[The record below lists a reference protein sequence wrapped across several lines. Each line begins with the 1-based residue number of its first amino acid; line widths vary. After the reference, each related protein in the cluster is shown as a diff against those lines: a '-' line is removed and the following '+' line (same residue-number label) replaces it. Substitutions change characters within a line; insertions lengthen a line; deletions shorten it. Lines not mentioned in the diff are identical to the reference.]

1 MKNYNISVMKDSKK
15 QIFQSIE
22 ELVGNT
28 PMMEL
33 TKYEKENAC
42 YAHILG
48 KLEWYNPTGSIK
60 DRAAL
65 NMILSAKKEGILHKG
80 DTIVEQTSGNTGIAL
95 AAFANRLGYRM
106 EIFLERGASLERRE
120 FLEAYGVRL
129 LDYKDAIGLRNNKD
143 HEWIEPDRE
152 ATLKEIEEYCHKNH
166 SYFINQVINKHNPEA
181 HVLTTGPEIWSQTDG
196 KIDYL
201 VCMAGTGGT
210 LSGLG
215 KYLKDKNP
223 DLKIILAQPDAD
235 SCLTHKD
242 CSKPI
247 IDGVLPIFE
256 VDERELTD
264 FQNKDLCDGY
274 VNVATEDAYEV
285 ARKLAK
291 SDGLLIGT
299 SSAASLLVATQIAQ
313 KRENEGKNIVVIM
326 PDNGTKYLST
336 KMFE

>member
-1 MKNYNISVMKDSKK
+1 MKDTNSK
-15 QIFQSIE
+15 IFQSIE

-33 TKYEKENAC
+33 TKYEKENQC
-42 YAHILG
+42 YARLLG
-48 KLEWYNPTGSIK
+48 KLEWFNPTGSIK

-65 NMILSAKKEGILHKG
+65 NMILCAEKEGIIHQG

-95 AAFANRLGYRM
+95 AAFAIRRGYKM
-106 EIFLERGASLERRE
+106 EIFLERGASLERRKLLQA
-120 FLEAYGVRL
+120 FGVRL
-129 LDYKDAIGLRNNKD
+129 LDYKDALGLRDNKD
-143 HEWIEPDRE
+143 HAWIEPDRE
-152 ATLKEIEEYCHKNH
+152 ATLKEIKQYCDKNQY
-166 SYFINQVINKHNPEA
+166 YFINQVTNIHNPET
-181 HVLTTGPEIWSQTDG
+181 HVFTTGPEIWSQTDC
-196 KIDYL
+196 KVDYL

-215 KYLKDKNP
+215 KYLKEKNP
-223 DLKIILAQPDAD
+223 DLKVILAQPDSD

-256 VDERELTD
+256 VDESDLTD
-264 FQNKDLCDGY
+264 FQKKDLCDGY
-274 VNVATEDAYEV
+274 VNVKTEQAYEV

-299 SSAASLLVATQIAQ
+299 SSAAALYVATIIAQ
-313 KRENEGKNIVVIM
+313 KKENIDKNIVVIM
-326 PDNGTKYLST
+326 PDNGMKYLST